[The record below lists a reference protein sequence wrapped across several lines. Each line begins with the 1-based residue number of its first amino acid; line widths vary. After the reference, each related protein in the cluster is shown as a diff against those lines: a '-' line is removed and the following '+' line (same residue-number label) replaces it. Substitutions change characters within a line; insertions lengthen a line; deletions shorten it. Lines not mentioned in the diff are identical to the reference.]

1 MFLSFGM
8 DGSSGNL
15 LYEAEAF
22 RIRGA
27 AFEVSR
33 VMGHGFL
40 EAVYQECLAL
50 EFTARSIPFRPMPR
64 LQLEYIR
71 GQFLAA
77 SPHLGV
83 ALLRLV
89 HEPGEPLEQVQRIRG
104 AGGGFGVVL
113 DREDGAV
120 F

>member
-1 MFLSFGM
+1 MHRYAAVM
-8 DGSSGNL
+8 DRSSGNL

-50 EFTARSIPFRPMPR
+50 EFTARGIPSRP
-64 LQLEYIR
+64 
-71 GQFLAA
+71 A
-77 SPHLGV
+77 ST
-83 ALLRLV
+83 RS
-89 HEPGEPLEQVQRIRG
+89 
-104 AGGGFGVVL
+104 
-113 DREDGAV
+113 
-120 F
+120 